1 MSSKPVAGHG
11 RPPQA
16 MPADTPSLPPAPN
29 DHHAAVA
36 YWSQRLGRPDIPV
49 LPATVAALEVA
60 REQQDDIDARALNEI
75 IAVDPLMTLKLLRH
89 TSTLSR
95 ERRNADAETVKE
107 ALVYMGIA
115 PFFRSFG
122 PQLSV
127 EDHLASQ
134 PAAWQGLQRV
144 LRRASR
150 AATFALGFAIHRGD
164 YDAAVVHEAA
174 LLHDFADMLLWVHA
188 PEVAQAMAERQI
200 ADPTLRSADAQL
212 AMLHCTL
219 ADVQHALMLEWR
231 LPALLTQI
239 TDDRAAG
246 LVQVRNV
253 LLALRLA
260 RHSSEGWSNAAIPD
274 DFADIARLL
283 NLDLAHA
290 EQLAHNLDS
299 D

>member
-1 MSSKPVAGHG
+1 
-11 RPPQA
+11 
-16 MPADTPSLPPAPN
+16 MPADMPTTPPAPT
-29 DHHAAVA
+29 DRSAALA
-36 YWSQRLGRPDIPV
+36 YWSHRLGSPDMPV
-49 LPATVAALEVA
+49 LSATVAALETA
-60 REQQDDIDARALNEI
+60 REQQEDIDARALNEI
-75 IAVDPLMTLKLLRH
+75 IAIDPLMTLKLLRH

-95 ERRNADAETVKE
+95 ERRNADAETVME

-122 PQLSV
+122 PQPSV
-127 EDHLASQ
+127 EAHLAAQ

-174 LLHDFADMLLWVHA
+174 LLHDFAEMLLWVHA
-188 PEVAQAMAERQI
+188 PDVAQTIAARQS
-200 ADPTLRSADAQL
+200 ADPALRSVDIQQEV
-212 AMLHCTL
+212 LHCTL
-219 ADVQHALMLEWR
+219 AEVQHALMTAWR
-231 LPALLTQI
+231 LPALLVQI

-260 RHSSEGWSNAAIPD
+260 RHSADGWSNAAIPD
-274 DFADIARLL
+274 DYADIARLL

-290 EQLAHNLDS
+290 EQLAHNLDG